1 MHENKKLFNLNP
13 FMLTEA
19 LEILYDEGIKIIDY
33 LVQNELKRGDSP
45 TKYSKVI
52 YRIKRIEG
60 IDYLVQ
66 ILQALGK
73 ETLDRNSFYHNF
85 SYYWSG
91 TDKKREVLSHLLK
104 VCHPSEKITVRNLLK
119 N

>member
-1 MHENKKLFNLNP
+1 MNWREEIAQLN
-13 FMLTEA
+13 TQKA
-19 LEILYDEGIKIIDY
+19 
-33 LVQNELKRGDSP
+33 
-45 TKYSKVI
+45 I

-91 TDKKREVLSHLLK
+91 TDKK
-104 VCHPSEKITVRNLLK
+104 EKY
-119 N
+119 